1 MKPRDVDD
9 AQWSELAREAAAGHS
24 PSQKQLLVYLLPR
37 VRNLVRYLV
46 RGDPEVDDLSQE
58 ALLLIFRGLGTYRGE
73 GAFRSWADRIVARC
87 VFAAR
92 KDPARRMEQA
102 AVALDLAVEPS
113 ALPDRYYLRRQVVEQ
128 LDTLPLQQRDVLVLH
143 YVLGLTIPE
152 IAEEL
157 GVPDETVRS
166 RIRLG
171 KERMR
176 TQMGDE
182 IKRPRGKMLS

>member
-1 MKPRDVDD
+1 MKPLDVDD
-9 AQWSELAREAAAGHS
+9 AGWSNLARKAAAGHS
-24 PSQKQLLVYLLPR
+24 ASQKQLLVYLLPR

-58 ALLLIFRGLGTYRGE
+58 ALLLIFRGLATYRGE
-73 GAFRSWADRIVARC
+73 GAFRSWADRIVARS
-87 VFAAR
+87 VFASR

-102 AVALDLAVEPS
+102 AIALDVAAEPS
-113 ALPDRYYLRRQVVEQ
+113 ALPDQYYLRRQVVAELDQ
-128 LDTLPLQQRDVLVLH
+128 LPMQQRDVLVLH
-143 YVLGLTIPE
+143 YVLGMTIPE

-171 KERMR
+171 KERLR
-176 TQMGDE
+176 NQMADE
-182 IKRPRGKMLS
+182 AKPVAR